1 MDAPMAQEHIARLFL
16 KHQDLVRA
24 YIRGL
29 VRDPHAADDLFQEV
43 GVRVLS
49 HERPPEDPAEF
60 VPWCRGIAKN
70 MLLHHWRSERRAK
83 TVACDPM
90 IQAVDLAFKEAHA
103 DVDQWAERRR
113 MLNECL
119 EKLPLNSRGLLQ
131 GHYVEGRPLA
141 DLAGADGRSEAAV
154 KMQLM
159 RLRQGLRTCVQARLK
174 EARG

>member
-1 MDAPMAQEHIARLFL
+1 
-16 KHQDLVRA
+16 
-24 YIRGL
+24 
-29 VRDPHAADDLFQEV
+29 
-43 GVRVLS
+43 VRVLS
-49 HERPPEDPAEF
+49 HERSPEDPAEF

-83 TVACDPM
+83 TIVCDPM
-90 IQAVDLAFKEAHA
+90 IQAVDLAFEEAHA

>member
-1 MDAPMAQEHIARLFL
+1 MAQEHIARLFL

-49 HERPPEDPAEF
+49 HERPPEDPVEF

-70 MLLHHWRSERRAK
+70 MLLHHWRSERRSR
-83 TVACDPM
+83 TVVSDPM
-90 IQAVDLAFKEAHA
+90 LQAVDLAFEEAHA
-103 DVDQWAERRR
+103 EVDEWSDRRR

-119 EKLPLNSRGLLQ
+119 EKLPGHSRGLLE
-131 GHYVEGRPLA
+131 GHYVDGKPLA
-141 DLAGADGRSEAAV
+141 ELAGADGRSEAAL